1 MPRLTQREIALRNI
15 RMGDIFHADGDHGG
29 PLICLATSITETT
42 INARTVSH
50 NLKFKFDRRTGVGKE
65 PEFSIG
71 GTIDSVARLP
81 PDIYEALISLDVKN
95 RSKWDSP
102 LSAEQKRAL
111 IFTSHFYPEH
121 PIEPEANPP
130 PPSRTPPARD

>member
-1 MPRLTQREIALRNI
+1 LTPREQALRGI
-15 RMGDIFHADGDHGG
+15 KMGDIFHAKGNHGG
-29 PLICLATSITETT
+29 PLICLATSITEST

-50 NLKFKFDRRTGVGKE
+50 GLEFKFDRRTGLGKE
-65 PEFSIG
+65 PKYSIE

-81 PDIYEALISLDVKN
+81 QDIHDALISLDVKN

-102 LSAEQKRAL
+102 LSTEQKRAL

-121 PIEPEANPP
+121 PIEGEA
-130 PPSRTPPARD
+130 RA